1 MPSGRSGGGHFG
13 GGSRSFSGGHFGGSR
28 SSSSHSGGHFGGSR
42 SFGGSRAH
50 IPSMRWRPHT
60 TVIFGR
66 PVYFGAGRAKAVSL
80 LSILISIAI
89 VATVMLG
96 LGWYSQE
103 EDLKVIREDY
113 AYYQSMAQYAADN
126 DAYQTTGEV
135 YDFEQYELGGKCCI
149 FYRFDT
155 YAGNTVEGS
164 SFYVYNIED
173 VEYMLDN
180 GVTLAISSKN
190 TNITM
195 STDSIPLDY
204 KDMALHEDAEYL
216 DYAEQRDTMRL
227 ATIAVGVGVVVMIL
241 ISAAVSVTAKKAT
254 KEQIEETAQAK
265 SGTQNN
271 QQNKTETPA
280 GAWRCVYCNTLNDS
294 SKGQCD
300 GCGASR

>member
-28 SSSSHSGGHFGGSR
+28 SRSSHSGGHFGGSR

-80 LSILISIAI
+80 LSILITIAI
-89 VATVMLG
+89 VAAVMLG

-113 AYYQSMAQYAADN
+113 AYYQAMAQYAADN

-155 YAGNTVEGS
+155 SSGNTVEGY

-204 KDMALHEDAEYL
+204 KDMALRDDAEYL

-227 ATIAVGVGVVVMIL
+227 ATIAVGVGAVVMIL

-280 GAWRCVYCNTLNDS
+280 GAWRCAYCNTLNDS
-294 SKGQCD
+294 SKEQCD